1 MLPEASNAAGWEN
14 THQVPARC
22 PSVWH
27 RAAALGKRFARHRV
41 LITGRKRNFLQR
53 RSSEEQI
60 LKVSSCLAIGEA
72 ARP

>member
-27 RAAALGKRFARHRV
+27 RATAQGEEICSSWCAHY
-41 LITGRKRNFLQR
+41 RK
-53 RSSEEQI
+53 EEKFPSQ
-60 LKVSSCLAIGEA
+60 A
-72 ARP
+72 